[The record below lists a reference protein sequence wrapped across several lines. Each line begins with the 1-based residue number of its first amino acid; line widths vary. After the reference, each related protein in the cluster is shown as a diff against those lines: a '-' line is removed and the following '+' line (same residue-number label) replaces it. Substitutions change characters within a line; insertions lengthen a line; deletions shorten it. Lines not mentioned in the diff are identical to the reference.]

1 MKNRIF
7 RSNNKKGYTL
17 AEVLIAIA
25 IIAILGAVAAISAN
39 RMIKDS
45 RQKSLDK
52 MAETIFLVAERNIQK
67 AYWVDRASLGSGTVN
82 DTSAENIKNKI
93 LPADTV
99 SADIS
104 SAKWFIKYESKDDN
118 CHVDYVYC
126 TTSDNSYA
134 STFAYDEGTLSS
146 AWSSKEG
153 KVGYYNGG
161 DMDELPYTAGIS
173 SDKMYAALKVENKE
187 ELGVGVYIQLPDYE
201 KNPDYYGSS
210 SLNPKNVKYKLSI
223 TGLNSGAVYTF
234 DEKEL
239 NPSSSKFTYQRRT
252 KNCFISTDSESG
264 GKCAIYRDYVVLDNL
279 SDSTKQ
285 FKSVAKASESGLIP
299 GEDILIEISA
309 TCVGSEAELS
319 ANANLAG
326 GEAGDEAVFF
336 ENDSNG
342 WGKFAQTNSLFAKRE
357 VVDADSDQ
365 VEVAYGRHLQN
376 LDTLVSGM
384 PEDKKLKVVQTK
396 TIDFKITD
404 TTVPIND
411 NWIDLYGSD
420 WTFTP
425 IDNKKVDSYDGGAV
439 INPSDGSVGA
449 DGQTQGVRNLI
460 VNYTTRRARATDTA
474 YETAK
479 EKDRIISAG
488 IFGKFYGSE
497 IKNVLCHGFL
507 IDYRRAEKLVEEST
521 AVGCLVGRAR
531 TNLKLRN
538 CRAENAELTAAQ
550 SFTTSQDKVMMG
562 GLVGHALDGVDVQY
576 CFADRNIIIGYE
588 NCCYASGL
596 IGFTS
601 SANYTPDSPQMDN
614 TEAVMK
620 DCKVSRSIVGGV
632 RSGGIITGG
641 MIAYTYNKNLI
652 FENCIVEGVKFSA
665 SSGNGVAVVGGIV
678 GSPIAT
684 TGLIK
689 NCKVYN
695 TADDEAAY
703 VESAIGNNGV
713 YDKSNIAKARKYVN
727 STAVAGTT
735 NFDARNNSWM
745 YTVGGSSTSEDGKID
760 IVSMGGLAGLNIVS
774 SGNALVIENSFAST
788 TMYAQNNRGINGG
801 LIGNGRSKAKAII
814 RNSYADCYLNGQ
826 FISGLASNCKDSEY
840 YNSYST
846 GFLRCDGAIKAAGIT
861 TSKATVS
868 GCYSLMN
875 YDNIWDTN
883 KFNTTNLTFSDGY
896 VTSYPGEAKPVNNN
910 ASLKNYIYLIA
921 GDNSTVDENTY
932 YTYGGDGDWIK
943 DQSAQ
948 TSNKSQYASLREL
961 VDKLGEQT
969 DIIPSRLA
977 PACISDNLASTKLP
991 LILATSGTF
1000 TDTHYGDWL
1009 ERPGNRLYARVYKTS
1024 DNKYVMFFEKGGR
1037 KSTLPTNSAITLT
1050 TVGEWLADDGSVVAA
1065 GATPS
1070 VDSGFLKQSDVL
1082 PTDADQSDATK
1093 LAKAKLIA
1101 PWQYDGT
1108 GNVSGWTAST
1118 VQSITS
1124 VTFDEDFCKDTK
1136 VSPAVSLAKPLS
1148 TRNWFKNFRALNSLN
1163 GIKNLDVSSVTSM
1176 KKMFFN
1182 CYRMPS
1188 YDISTWVT
1196 STELND
1202 ISFMF
1207 GNANTDINSDGTD
1220 ATIKSSDS
1228 RATATSIIFGSGFD
1242 TTSVE
1247 NMKGMF
1253 MGQDGVTNLDLS
1265 MFKTESVTDFSY
1277 FGPFCTRL
1285 TSITGLSEFNVKKV
1299 TTLRCMFY
1307 GCTQIQSLD
1316 FSKWDTSDGKLTDLR
1331 GFIGGNAGKA
1341 TTSIKFG
1348 ELFNTQNVDTMAW
1361 AFEGLSNIT
1370 ELDLTMFNTSS
1381 VTDFE
1386 GMFSGCSK
1394 LKTIYASVNFVTD
1407 ATDNSSGMFSSC
1419 SVLVGGCGT
1428 SFAGKSGTSNRTYA
1442 WIDGR
1447 DGNPNTGGSSEG
1459 YFTNKRYQLWA
1470 RIYKINDNPD
1480 YELIFE
1486 AGEVQS
1492 GKELVEEY
1500 PGNTFLYERAGFPL
1514 GGGEN
1519 KDWVA
1524 YAPWHGPWTST
1535 DPSSNP
1541 VRENIIKASFT
1552 DGFCAAAKPVSMRNW
1567 FANMYRL
1574 SSIDFNTLDTS
1585 AVVNMMGTFQ
1595 ATPDSETNQLTT
1607 LDLTTFDTSSLQYT
1621 HYMFRDCKKLKTIRV
1636 SDDFDAYSLSS
1647 SNTTGMFKNCEEL
1660 VGGCGTAWSDKSS
1673 GNNNVERKYAWIDGK
1688 DGNPNDGGSTLG
1700 YFTSE
1705 EFDGLHARIY
1715 ERSNGD
1721 YYMYFEKGS
1730 VSQHE
1735 GGGSLVDG
1743 ADWIGSGSKGFLNVS
1758 SADDDGYYNA
1768 APWRNKYNAG
1778 VTEGKSI
1785 INKIKKVIFTD
1796 EFCNMAKPTNTRN
1809 WFSYMTSLTEIENIE
1824 NLNTSN
1830 TVNMIGMFHHCSALT
1845 SLDLEGFDTSNVKYM
1860 RSMFWACSNLT
1871 TIYASE
1877 SFITTHV
1884 TDNEK
1889 GKAYSQEMFRDCNKL
1904 IGGNGTAWVDM
1915 SGDAQLDTT
1924 YAWIDGRDNNPAT
1937 GTSEGYFTADPD
1949 LFARVYRNSAGQYV
1963 MYFENGKVSMHKGEP
1978 GDVFVNGQEWQ
1989 ANGDTGFFAPSKP
2002 GTSSGTF
2009 ENCPWQGSANSC
2021 VKVVFTDT
2029 FCRYAKP
2036 YGMRNFFYS
2045 FGNLEEVVNINK
2057 LDVSNVKGMAG
2068 LFQKCGK
2075 LKYVDISGWD
2085 LSSCTTTWLMFEDDV
2100 SLKTIYVDE
2109 NVRVPS
2115 GVETTSMFIGCTSL
2129 IGGSGTKYSSLKI
2142 NGEYARIDRKSDDS
2156 AKCGYFTLKTP
2167 GVYARVYDVSGQNV
2181 LRFEKYPQG
2190 DTIFSEGTIKQGA
2203 LLTTNAD
2210 GSFDGEVTWDGQMSN
2225 ITSVEVNTPIKP
2237 AKTDN
2242 WFKDAT
2248 ALTSVDFKYNTGTA
2262 TTTSMES
2269 MFEGCTTIA
2278 EIDIRNLNVSSVT
2291 SFNNMFKNCS
2301 SLVTIFARKNFVTD
2315 AASGATG
2322 TGMFTGCTKPLVGAK
2337 GTSYITGNDGIEYAH
2352 VDVDG
2357 SPGYF
2362 TQGEA
2367 YVPDGAH
2374 AGISHVTI
2382 MLPGGGTREAWY
2394 YNGVF
2399 YNTEAEAIAAWTKDN
2414 PSP

>member
-17 AEVLIAIA
+17 AEALIAIA

-67 AYWVDRASLGSGTVN
+67 AYWVDGVSLGASGTVT
-82 DTSAENIKNKI
+82 DSSAVDIKNKV
-93 LPADTV
+93 LPDDAV

-104 SAKWFIKYESKDDN
+104 SAKWFITYESKDDN
-118 CHVDYVYC
+118 CHVDFVYC

-279 SDSTKQ
+279 SDSAKQ

-326 GEAGDEAVFF
+326 GEAGNEAVFF
-336 ENDSNG
+336 EDDSNG
-342 WGKFAQTNSLFAKRE
+342 WGKSAQTNSLFAKRE

-404 TTVPIND
+404 TTVPINE

-713 YDKSNIAKARKYVN
+713 YDKSNIAKARKFVN

-735 NFDARNNSWM
+735 NYDARNNSWM
-745 YTVGGSSTSEDGKID
+745 YTVGGSSTSEDGKVD

-846 GFLRCDGAIKAAGIT
+846 GLLRCDGAIKAAGIT

-1050 TVGEWLADDGSVVAA
+1050 MVGEWLADDGKDVITA
-1065 GATPS
+1065 
-1070 VDSGFLKQSDVL
+1070 DSGFLKQ
-1082 PTDADQSDATK
+1082 TDDGTAAS
-1093 LAKAKLIA
+1093 AKLIA

-1108 GNVSGWTAST
+1108 GNVTGWTAST
-1118 VQSITS
+1118 VKSIVS
-1124 VTFDEDFCKDTK
+1124 VTFDEAFCLDKKVTPAVSKAKPKSMRRWFKGFEATTVFNNIEKLDVSDVTNMAELFRNCYEVLKYDLSTWNTANVTSMQYMFGMGKTDIPIPTTANDTENSINRLAKTTEIKFGPKFVTANVTDMGAMFKRQGNLTTIDLSTFNFSNVTDMEFMFDFCKKMTSIVGFTNVDAGKVTNMNHLFYNDLAMPEYDLSGWTTSKTELKITRSMFGTYISDGNAHATRIVIGENFYTDGVEDMGYMFQSQDTIKELDLSTFNTGSVTHIKLMFFDCKKLETIYASEDFVVPSSADSAGMFDNCNVLVGGCGTKWADKSGTAKTDKTYAWIDGREDNPNTGTDEGYFTNHDYTGLYARVYKKASNASYYVMRFEKGARYSGDDLVFVAEWLGDDGRGSGFLNKTMDGAIRESNNHVLNEFAQAPWQVNGSYEGWYVLDDNAHARGESSSGDGISK
-1136 VSPAVSLAKPLS
+1136 VREVIFTDAFTSRAKPKDTS
-1148 TRNWFKNFRALNSLN
+1148 YWFWCFCQVQTMKDLDNLDTSAVTDMSHMFEWNYEVKFDNKTVNIDTSNVTNMTSMFRAHRNA
-1163 GIKNLDVSSVTSM
+1163 IK
-1176 KKMFFN
+1176 
-1182 CYRMPS
+1182 
-1188 YDISTWVT
+1188 
-1196 STELND
+1196 E
-1202 ISFMF
+1202 
-1207 GNANTDINSDGTD
+1207 
-1220 ATIKSSDS
+1220 
-1228 RATATSIIFGSGFD
+1228 IIFGDKFVTD
-1242 TTSVE
+1242 
-1247 NMKGMF
+1247 K
-1253 MGQDGVTNLDLS
+1253 VTNMAN
-1265 MFKTESVTDFSY
+1265 MFQQGY
-1277 FGPFCTRL
+1277 NL
-1285 TSITGLSEFNVKKV
+1285 
-1299 TTLRCMFY
+1299 
-1307 GCTQIQSLD
+1307 
-1316 FSKWDTSDGKLTDLR
+1316 
-1331 GFIGGNAGKA
+1331 
-1341 TTSIKFG
+1341 
-1348 ELFNTQNVDTMAW
+1348 
-1361 AFEGLSNIT
+1361 T
-1370 ELDLTMFNTSS
+1370 ELDLSKWNTSNVTNMSNMFDGCNRLKTIYASEDFDVTSVTNSSGMFNSCYVLVGGCGTKWSDKSGSGKTNKTYAWIDGRVGNTVTGTNEGYFTNEDYGTLYARVYKDANGDYVMYFEVGTVENHYGEAGDQFVTGQEWRADGDDGFFAPSKTGTTVDAVENCPWRVSNPTYYTSITKAVFTKSFCGLAKPYGLRNFFCRCTSLTEIVGLSDLDVSHVKGLAGFLQDCSAIETVDISGWDLRS
-1381 VTDFE
+1381 VTDARMTFVN
-1386 GMFSGCSK
+1386 CSK
-1394 LKTIYASVNFVTD
+1394 LKTIYATEDVVFPSGANTD
-1407 ATDNSSGMFSSC
+1407 SLF
-1419 SVLVGGCGT
+1419 GGCSSLKG
-1428 SFAGKSGTSNRTYA
+1428 GSGTAYTSSVTNRTYA
-1442 WIDGR
+1442 RIDKR
-1447 DGNPNTGGSSEG
+1447 SDG
-1459 YFTNKRYQLWA
+1459 
-1470 RIYKINDNPD
+1470 DN
-1480 YELIFE
+1480 
-1486 AGEVQS
+1486 
-1492 GKELVEEY
+1492 
-1500 PGNTFLYERAGFPL
+1500 
-1514 GGGEN
+1514 
-1519 KDWVA
+1519 
-1524 YAPWHGPWTST
+1524 
-1535 DPSSNP
+1535 
-1541 VRENIIKASFT
+1541 
-1552 DGFCAAAKPVSMRNW
+1552 
-1567 FANMYRL
+1567 
-1574 SSIDFNTLDTS
+1574 
-1585 AVVNMMGTFQ
+1585 
-1595 ATPDSETNQLTT
+1595 
-1607 LDLTTFDTSSLQYT
+1607 
-1621 HYMFRDCKKLKTIRV
+1621 
-1636 SDDFDAYSLSS
+1636 
-1647 SNTTGMFKNCEEL
+1647 
-1660 VGGCGTAWSDKSS
+1660 
-1673 GNNNVERKYAWIDGK
+1673 
-1688 DGNPNDGGSTLG
+1688 
-1700 YFTSE
+1700 
-1705 EFDGLHARIY
+1705 
-1715 ERSNGD
+1715 
-1721 YYMYFEKGS
+1721 
-1730 VSQHE
+1730 
-1735 GGGSLVDG
+1735 
-1743 ADWIGSGSKGFLNVS
+1743 
-1758 SADDDGYYNA
+1758 
-1768 APWRNKYNAG
+1768 
-1778 VTEGKSI
+1778 
-1785 INKIKKVIFTD
+1785 
-1796 EFCNMAKPTNTRN
+1796 
-1809 WFSYMTSLTEIENIE
+1809 
-1824 NLNTSN
+1824 
-1830 TVNMIGMFHHCSALT
+1830 
-1845 SLDLEGFDTSNVKYM
+1845 
-1860 RSMFWACSNLT
+1860 
-1871 TIYASE
+1871 
-1877 SFITTHV
+1877 
-1884 TDNEK
+1884 
-1889 GKAYSQEMFRDCNKL
+1889 
-1904 IGGNGTAWVDM
+1904 
-1915 SGDAQLDTT
+1915 
-1924 YAWIDGRDNNPAT
+1924 
-1937 GTSEGYFTADPD
+1937 
-1949 LFARVYRNSAGQYV
+1949 
-1963 MYFENGKVSMHKGEP
+1963 
-1978 GDVFVNGQEWQ
+1978 
-1989 ANGDTGFFAPSKP
+1989 
-2002 GTSSGTF
+2002 
-2009 ENCPWQGSANSC
+2009 
-2021 VKVVFTDT
+2021 
-2029 FCRYAKP
+2029 
-2036 YGMRNFFYS
+2036 
-2045 FGNLEEVVNINK
+2045 
-2057 LDVSNVKGMAG
+2057 
-2068 LFQKCGK
+2068 
-2075 LKYVDISGWD
+2075 
-2085 LSSCTTTWLMFEDDV
+2085 
-2100 SLKTIYVDE
+2100 SLK
-2109 NVRVPS
+2109 
-2115 GVETTSMFIGCTSL
+2115 
-2129 IGGSGTKYSSLKI
+2129 
-2142 NGEYARIDRKSDDS
+2142 
-2156 AKCGYFTLKTP
+2156 GYFTLKTP
-2167 GVYARVYDVSGQNV
+2167 AVYERVYDVSGQKV

-2190 DTIFSEGTIKQGA
+2190 DDVFSEGTLLQGT
-2203 LLTTNAD
+2203 LLSTSEDGTFD
-2210 GSFDGEVTWDGQMSN
+2210 GSVTWNNRLST
-2225 ITSVEVNTPIKP
+2225 ITSAEINTPIKP
-2237 AKTDN
+2237 AKTTS
-2242 WFKDAT
+2242 WFKNAT
-2248 ALTSVDFKYNTGTA
+2248 NLASIS
-2262 TTTSMES
+2262 SMENLDTASATDMSS
-2269 MFEGCTTIA
+2269 MFEGCTSLTA
-2278 EIDIRNLNVSSVT
+2278 LETDKIDVSAVTTFNSMFKGCTGLTNLDLSEWNVSSATNMQEMFRGCNALTTVT
-2291 SFNNMFKNCS
+2291 VSEFDVTGVASSTSMFLDCTSIQGGAATPTTYNPTYVDKS
-2301 SLVTIFARKNFVTD
+2301 YARID
-2315 AASGATG
+2315 
-2322 TGMFTGCTKPLVGAK
+2322 K
-2337 GTSYITGNDGIEYAH
+2337 GTVA
-2352 VDVDG
+2352 
-2357 SPGYF
+2357 PGYF
-2362 TQGEA
+2362 TA
-2367 YVPDGAH
+2367 
-2374 AGISHVTI
+2374 AGTDSEEDVTGYETFI
-2382 MLPGGGTREAWY
+2382 QKITFTNGRVVYY
-2394 YNGVF
+2394 YNGTF
-2399 YNTEAEAIAAWTKDN
+2399 YSSLEEAIAAYAADH